1 MKERP
6 SVEPWM
12 QRKLRAELRKQFPE
26 LKEEKYNVFQH
37 RNVKKPKKVIKNM
50 KIEIAANIDTDELK
64 YSLQNTLSTKQLVKF
79 AIDLSVNLTDEVE
92 YLRELK
98 KQLNKMNLDV

>member
-6 SVEPWM
+6 PVEPWM

-37 RNVKKPKKVIKNM
+37 RNVKKSQRKN
-50 KIEIAANIDTDELK
+50 
-64 YSLQNTLSTKQLVKF
+64 KQ
-79 AIDLSVNLTDEVE
+79 
-92 YLRELK
+92 
-98 KQLNKMNLDV
+98 

>member
-6 SVEPWM
+6 AVEPWM

-37 RNVKKPKKVIKNM
+37 RNVKKSQRKN
-50 KIEIAANIDTDELK
+50 
-64 YSLQNTLSTKQLVKF
+64 KQ
-79 AIDLSVNLTDEVE
+79 
-92 YLRELK
+92 
-98 KQLNKMNLDV
+98 